1 MDSRRQTHPSDV
13 HVQTR
18 RPPPPE
24 RKHACIVVP
33 RVPAAR
39 TVAPRR
45 PRCGE
50 YRGLV
55 CPGVHAA
62 PEAQPLR
69 VVTSLFSPHRCISRV
84 PSALRPLG
92 ILRAGKKAHLR
103 RRESVR
109 DCNLIQSYIGKPR
122 IAGSRRVCNL
132 ESFLERSKRLL
143 LGRKRLCAR
152 CNRVEPW
159 AADDDQAVRASLV
172 LGECRVVYD
181 LRPRPQ
187 PCQRRA
193 GPGARS
199 DRPSTTLLGGSAQ
212 PRQGSRAQMRRAH
225 RSPGCGGPA
234 RMLATPR
241 RARAR

>member
-1 MDSRRQTHPSDV
+1 MGSRRQTHPSDV

-33 RVPAAR
+33 RAPAAR

-45 PRCGE
+45 PRRGE
-50 YRGLV
+50 YCGLV

-69 VVTSLFSPHRCISRV
+69 LAAPLFSPHRCVSRR
-84 PSALRPLG
+84 PGALRLLG
-92 ILRAGKKAHLR
+92 ILRAGEKAHLR

-109 DCNLIQSYIGKPR
+109 GCYLMQRCIGKPR
-122 IAGSRRVCNL
+122 IGGSRRICYL

-193 GPGARS
+193 GPRARS
-199 DRPSTTLLGGSAQ
+199 NRPSTTSLGGSAQ
-212 PRQGSRAQMRRAH
+212 PRPGSRAQMRRAQ
-225 RSPGCGGPA
+225 RSQGCGGPA